1 MRLASSWSLNPEIE
15 HVPYMP
21 VSSPPLAP
29 LVILQ
34 PQDLAPHVR
43 LKRFSKSYNHA
54 TRAHFEAD
62 SIAL

>member
-1 MRLASSWSLNPEIE
+1 
-15 HVPYMP
+15 VPYMP

-43 LKRFSKSYNHA
+43 LKRFRKSYNHA